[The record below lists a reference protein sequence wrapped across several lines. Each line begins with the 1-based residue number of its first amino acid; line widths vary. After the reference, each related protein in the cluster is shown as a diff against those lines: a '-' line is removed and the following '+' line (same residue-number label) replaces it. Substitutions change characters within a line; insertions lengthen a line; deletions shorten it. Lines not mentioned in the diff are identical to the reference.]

1 MYEESLKMP
10 LIVKWPGVTKAGTK
24 SELMV
29 QNLDYAQ
36 TFLDI
41 AGADIPEDMQGHSL
55 APLLKG
61 VTPADWRNSIYYHYY
76 AYPSVHMVPRHYGVR
91 TEQYKLM
98 KFYQFGEEWEFYD
111 LANDPDEL
119 TNQYKNPAYADKIVE
134 VRAELERVRTQYDD
148 DSDVTEKP
156 KAWQK
161 KMRQPPL

>member
-1 MYEESLKMP
+1 
-10 LIVKWPGVTKAGTK
+10 
-24 SELMV
+24 
-29 QNLDYAQ
+29 
-36 TFLDI
+36 
-41 AGADIPEDMQGHSL
+41 
-55 APLLKG
+55 
-61 VTPADWRNSIYYHYY
+61 
-76 AYPSVHMVPRHYGVR
+76 
-91 TEQYKLM
+91 M

-156 KAWQK
+156 KAWQM